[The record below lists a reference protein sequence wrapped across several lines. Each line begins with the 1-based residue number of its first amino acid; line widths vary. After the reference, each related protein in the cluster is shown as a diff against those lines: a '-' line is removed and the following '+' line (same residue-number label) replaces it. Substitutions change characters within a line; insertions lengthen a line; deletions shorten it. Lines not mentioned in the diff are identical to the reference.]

1 MNIFYAD
8 IPGYNGVKVFRLS
21 NGSIIVDHEVL
32 LQLHFSDFNAS
43 YNESVKD
50 LKQTLEK
57 NYTSNDNDSL
67 WFTGERYVTE
77 VPLSPEDLSTECKNT
92 SVVAK
97 NIQQFYVARNI
108 SGSLQCVSNC
118 SIWHP
123 DPFSCVNGNCYVTPE
138 GPSCYCEQSDSYWF
152 VGRRCEQGI
161 SKVGVAV
168 GVALGLAVL
177 LLIILVLVVLLCW
190 RRCCPREKGHRL
202 THLPPDEER
211 WYENEPEWVARP
223 EGLDPSAPA
232 MESSSAAAGEDP
244 YSSMSSEQDSST
256 TDQGSFQ
263 PRLDKVDT
271 SLPRRIARPQLKQP

>member
-1 MNIFYAD
+1 M
-8 IPGYNGVKVFRLS
+8 GVKVIRLS
-21 NGSIIVDHEVL
+21 NGSVIVDHEVL

-43 YNESVKD
+43 YDESMKD
-50 LKQTLEK
+50 VKQTLQK
-57 NYTSNDNDSL
+57 NCTSNDRDQL
-67 WFTGERYVTE
+67 CFTEGASRVTA
-77 VPLSPEDLSTECKNT
+77 VPLSPEDLSNECKN
-92 SVVAK
+92 SSWVAQ
-97 NIQQFYVARNI
+97 NIQQFYVARNV
-108 SGSLQCVSNC
+108 SGNLQCVSNC

-123 DPFSCVNGNCYVTPE
+123 DPFICVNGNCYVTPE

-152 VGRRCEQGI
+152 VGHRCEQGI

-190 RRCCPREKGHRL
+190 RRCCRREKGHRL
-202 THLPPDEER
+202 MHLPPDEER
-211 WYENEPEWVARP
+211 WYENEPDWVARP
-223 EGLDPSAPA
+223 EGPDPSAPA

-256 TDQGSFQ
+256 ADQGSFQ

-271 SLPRRIARPQLKQP
+271 SLPRRIARPQLKRP